1 MIIPVV
7 TKDIMYFSRL
17 KSKINVNKYNL
28 VQVKNRKEI
37 ENILSNENCSLLIVD
52 FSDDLA
58 KSIELKDLIKNKD
71 IFSVGYYPHINE
83 NLKQNAIKFGTGKQV
98 TRNQLFKNINDI
110 VDELS

>member
-52 FSDDLA
+52 FSDDLV

-71 IFSVGYYPHINE
+71 IFSVAKKLNF
-83 NLKQNAIKFGTGKQV
+83 QM
-98 TRNQLFKNINDI
+98 
-110 VDELS
+110 DEFQ